1 MWHMPNKPSPTAR
14 GRRLRHELKRLRE
27 EAGMTHAEVARRLE
41 WSASK
46 VSRIETGQSRA
57 QTGDVADLLE
67 LYGVTDDAVR
77 KAYVQLAREARR
89 RGWWT
94 RYSDVLG
101 SGTYVGLES
110 EAATIQTYE
119 QQNVPGLL
127 QTESYARAF
136 IQGALVKPDP
146 DEVDRRVSARME
158 RQELLDRTDV
168 PEVWAVLD
176 EAVVRRPVGGP
187 DVMREQLQRLIDL
200 TTRPNSTVTLQ
211 VLPMSIG
218 AHPGMNGSFVL
229 LRFPDPMDRP
239 IVHLETDT
247 DGLYLEETVD
257 IERYTLKFDH
267 LMARALGPDESR
279 AMVTEIAGR
288 LA

>member
-1 MWHMPNKPSPTAR
+1 MPNKPSPTAR